1 MAYDPEK
8 HHRRSI
14 RLNGYDYS
22 QAGAYFVTL
31 CLHNREPLFGQVV
44 CGAMQLNPAGHM
56 IEKWWAELPH
66 KFASIDV
73 DEYVVMPDHYHGII
87 VVTEVGHPQTVIGH
101 PHRDA
106 PTDAPNGN
114 VGTDAPTDAST
125 GDPPTDAPTGDPP
138 TKKAPTLGDIVDWFK
153 TMTTNEYIRGVKG
166 FGWQRFAGKLWQ
178 GNYYEHIV
186 RSEYALGRIR
196 KYIRDN
202 PARWREHEDNLGR
215 IEVYSS

>member
-14 RLNGYDYS
+14 RLKGYDYS

-31 CLHNREPLFGQVV
+31 CLQYREPLFGRIV

-66 KFASIDV
+66 KFVSIDV
-73 DEYVVMPDHYHGII
+73 DEYVVMPDHFHGII
-87 VVTEVGHPQTVIGH
+87 VITEVGHPQTVIGH

-106 PTDAPNGN
+106 PTG
-114 VGTDAPTDAST
+114 
-125 GDPPTDAPTGDPP
+125 DAPTGDPP

-166 FGWQRFAGKLWQ
+166 SGWQRFAGKLWQ
-178 GNYYEHIV
+178 RNYYERIV
-186 RSEYALGRIR
+186 RTEYALGRIR

-202 PARWREHEDNLGR
+202 PARWREYEDNLGR

>member
-14 RLNGYDYS
+14 RLKGYDYS

-56 IEKWWAELPH
+56 IEKWWAELLH
-66 KFASIDV
+66 KFVSIDV
-73 DEYVVMPDHYHGII
+73 DEYVVMPDHFHGII
-87 VVTEVGHPQTVIGH
+87 VIGH

-114 VGTDAPTDAST
+114 VGTDAPM
-125 GDPPTDAPTGDPP
+125 DAPTGDPP

-178 GNYYEHIV
+178 RNYYEHIV

-196 KYIRDN
+196 KYIRNN